1 MHIGMGYMSPAS
13 SCHCVWDLW
22 IIEGNSWRIHDG
34 TAGMTKNP
42 EVLGLCRGSR
52 GWREEKGGRTREGG
66 EREVERGERARG
78 AFCGVERR
86 RICSTLQ
93 RILAPICENFK
104 IKKILVWRRCRE
116 EGIELGGGGFWEDS
130 MGLGSEE
137 VEEDMSAASGD
148 GRKRGSADFE
158 LLSSSSEVFLQS
170 FQALG
175 LKEESVFFV
184 LIFGL

>member
-1 MHIGMGYMSPAS
+1 MQGVPG
-13 SCHCVWDLW
+13 V
-22 IIEGNSWRIHDG
+22 ERR
-34 TAGMTKNP
+34 
-42 EVLGLCRGSR
+42 ERGKDER
-52 GWREEKGGRTREGG
+52 RRR

-86 RICSTLQ
+86 RICSMLQ
-93 RILAPICENFK
+93 RILAPICEDFK

-158 LLSSSSEVFLQS
+158 LLSSSLEVFLQS

-184 LIFGL
+184 LIFGLLLVCL